1 MSGPTPSPLGDE
13 DRLLLLD
20 LARRALVARV
30 GGHPLPG
37 PPEAPPRLLEP
48 QGAFVTLRLGGDLR
62 GCIGMLEA
70 GQSLAGA
77 VVRCAAAAAAEDPR
91 FPPLRPAEAGEVRI
105 EISALELPFR
115 VTDLSQVEIGRH
127 GLLVSRGNRRG
138 VLLPQVAVEQG
149 WDLKTFVEETCLKA
163 GLPPDDWTRGAL
175 LEAFGA
181 QVFGEGAAST
191 EPSGPPPRHPPR
203 SPAPRR

>member
-1 MSGPTPSPLGDE
+1 MSGAAPAPLGEE
-13 DRLLLLD
+13 DRILLLG
-20 LARRALVARV
+20 LARRALVARAE
-30 GGHPLPG
+30 GHPLPR
-37 PPEAPPRLLEP
+37 PPESPPRLLEA
-48 QGAFVTLRLGGDLR
+48 QGAFVTLHLGGDLR

-70 GQSLAGA
+70 AQSLAGT

-91 FPPLRPAEAGEVRI
+91 FPPLRPAEVREVLI
-105 EISALELPFR
+105 EISALEQPFR

-138 VLLPQVAVEQG
+138 VLLPQVAVERG

-181 QVFGEGAAST
+181 EVFGESAAPTGS
-191 EPSGPPPRHPPR
+191 SGPPPRRPPR